1 MLMNYELIIFV
12 IVDNFDNLTL
22 KRIEICLIILLRV
35 SRVYYKYQTILMTTT
50 FHFYPFGA
58 SFN

>member
-22 KRIEICLIILLRV
+22 KRIETAASEARLRQKKRIYANTV
-35 SRVYYKYQTILMTTT
+35 IYS
-50 FHFYPFGA
+50 
-58 SFN
+58 